1 MKRRRPASRNS
12 ANDSPLIRFPMK
24 PAILAIISVAL
35 ASCAGY
41 GLGGSKPPSLANV
54 KTISV
59 PMFANGTLE
68 PRAEALATSAVAGAI
83 VEDGTYRLADRG
95 AADAV
100 LEGKLK
106 GIDYSTLRSSRRD
119 SLLAEELTN
128 EVRIEW
134 VLRDAKDPTKVLASG
149 TSQGHSSFFVDSN
162 LQTARRNAL
171 PDALGRAARNL
182 VARLSSG
189 Y

>member
-1 MKRRRPASRNS
+1 
-12 ANDSPLIRFPMK
+12 MK
-24 PAILAIISVAL
+24 PAFLAIFSIAL

-41 GLGGSKPPSLANV
+41 GLGGAKPPSLAGV
-54 KTISV
+54 KSISV
-59 PMFANGTLE
+59 PMFSNGTLE
-68 PRAEALATSAVAGAI
+68 PRAEALVTSAVTAAL
-83 VEDGTYRLADRG
+83 VQDGTYRLADRSSS
-95 AADAV
+95 DAV

-106 GIDYSTLRSSRRD
+106 DIKYSTLRSSRLD

-134 VLRDAKDPTKVLASG
+134 TLRDSRDPTKILASG
-149 TSQGHSSFFVDSN
+149 VSEGHSSFFVDSN

-171 PDALGRAARNL
+171 PDAFERAARNM